1 MATRFGTQWRK
12 SVTAERFISTMRN
25 EIYKYMTSIW
35 KYMYID
41 KLNETNIVEKLL
53 RYVNIF
59 ANFYTPN

>member
-35 KYMYID
+35 RYMYID
-41 KLNETNIVEKLL
+41 KLNETNIVEK
-53 RYVNIF
+53 Y
-59 ANFYTPN
+59 